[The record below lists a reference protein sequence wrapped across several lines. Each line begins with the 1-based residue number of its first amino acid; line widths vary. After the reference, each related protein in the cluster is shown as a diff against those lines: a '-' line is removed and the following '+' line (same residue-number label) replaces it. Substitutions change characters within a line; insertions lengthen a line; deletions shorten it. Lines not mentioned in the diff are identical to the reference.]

1 MGRHYE
7 FGIGKYHIQ
16 YRGYRM
22 VKEAEW
28 QNSEFQAV
36 LVQAHREGINRK
48 SGWPILGGNIECNG
62 SLHVAEGKVKIDGE
76 LVVEVGYGNFP
87 QVLSG
92 VYPAMNWGT
101 KVAWTTMEPAL
112 GNNWTVLK
120 GTPKLYPPCLFVKD
134 DAADNAAAPGGGSRR
149 SRRHKRRNYVKK
161 QKKRTRKHYM

>member
-1 MGRHYE
+1 M
-7 FGIGKYHIQ
+7 
-16 YRGYRM
+16 
-22 VKEAEW
+22 
-28 QNSEFQAV
+28 
-36 LVQAHREGINRK
+36 
-48 SGWPILGGNIECNG
+48 
-62 SLHVAEGKVKIDGE
+62 AEGKVKIDGE

-134 DAADNAAAPGGGSRR
+134 DAPDNAAAPGGGSGR
-149 SRRHKRRNYVKK
+149 SHKQRKQSKRARKHKK
-161 QKKRTRKHYM
+161 KGTKKR